1 MFLCFVG
8 GVYEVRSLL
17 SWVNGSEKTN
27 FTLWN
32 NAYLQKPNSGSN
44 NWYMTLPDDFVFID
58 HTKNGLTLQL
68 PDQICNSS
76 YCQPYNSCNVSSE
89 NVVLDQLIIPK
100 LIFFFMLITYLADVI
115 WILWGEILSWSLIG
129 VKGLILGGY
138 LIAILA
144 SEAGVQMSQSSK
156 VQMPN
161 PGVTWDGMLKLWI
174 DLHIILLLPRITKAL
189 SILRPS

>member
-1 MFLCFVG
+1 MFSCFVG

-44 NWYMTLPDDFVFID
+44 NRYMTLPDDFVFID

-68 PDQICNSS
+68 PAQICNSS

-89 NVVLDQLIIPK
+89 NLVLDQLIIPK
-100 LIFFFMLITYLADVI
+100 LIFFFMLITYLVDI
-115 WILWGEILSWSLIG
+115 LLILWGEILSWSLMG
-129 VKGLILGGY
+129 VKGLTFDRNFGLGGRGSNEPIFKGANAKRRGY
-138 LIAILA
+138 LGW
-144 SEAGVQMSQSSK
+144 EC
-156 VQMPN
+156 
-161 PGVTWDGMLKLWI
+161 
-174 DLHIILLLPRITKAL
+174 
-189 SILRPS
+189 

>member
-1 MFLCFVG
+1 MFSCFVG

-32 NAYLQKPNSGSN
+32 NAYLQKTNSGSN
-44 NWYMTLPDDFVFID
+44 NRYMTLPDDFVFID

-68 PDQICNSS
+68 PAQICNSS

-89 NVVLDQLIIPK
+89 NLVLDQLIIPK
-100 LIFFFMLITYLADVI
+100 LIFFFILITYLVDVI
-115 WILWGEILSWSLIG
+115 LILWGEILSCSLMGI
-129 VKGLILGGY
+129 KGLTLGGY
-138 LIAILA
+138 LNAILA

-161 PGVTWDGMLKLWI
+161 AGVTWDGDVETLNWFT
-174 DLHIILLLPRITKAL
+174 HNFVVTKNY
-189 SILRPS
+189 